1 MVKKFVQIFPGQP
14 SILCEACSLCVPAAY
29 LGNSTEAALCKV
41 TRLPQEE
48 QGGLSCACLFT
59 DPQFPTGLATAHFS
73 PHIYG
78 PTGLERENILENSLL
93 SIHEAS
99 ISVYQ

>member
-1 MVKKFVQIFPGQP
+1 V
-14 SILCEACSLCVPAAY
+14 LCEARSLCVPAAY

-41 TRLPQEE
+41 TRQPQEE
-48 QGGLSCACLFT
+48 QGGLNYACLFT

-78 PTGLERENILENSLL
+78 PTGFERENILDNSLF